1 MEPLLLG
8 LKEASELLGIGKA
21 TVRDLVRSGELPH
34 IRIGKRILIPVTAL
48 KLWAEG
54 LPREGK
60 E

>member
-1 MEPLLLG
+1 MDPLLLG
-8 LKEASELLGIGKA
+8 LKDASELLGIGKA
-21 TVRDLVRSGELPH
+21 TIRHLVRNGGLPH
-34 IRIGKRILIPVTAL
+34 VRIGKRILIPVTAL